1 MLQYIKFKKKKF
13 NPKIY
18 AKFMEENFA
27 TDYLTDTN
35 TKTCLEVIDTKKKFN
50 YNKSNRL

>member
-1 MLQYIKFKKKKF
+1 MLQYIKIKKRKF

-27 TDYLTDTN
+27 TDYLTDTYA
-35 TKTCLEVIDTKKKFN
+35 IISRDII
-50 YNKSNRL
+50 

>member
-1 MLQYIKFKKKKF
+1 MLQYIKFKKRKF

-27 TDYLTDTN
+27 TDYLTDTPLV
-35 TKTCLEVIDTKKKFN
+35 TFLQKVEKLCKT
-50 YNKSNRL
+50 

>member
-1 MLQYIKFKKKKF
+1 MLQYIKFKKRKF

-27 TDYLTDTN
+27 TDYLTDTRN
-35 TKTCLEVIDTKKKFN
+35 EGKLFTKIN
-50 YNKSNRL
+50 